1 MRIVIVIVIVIF
13 PMRALGSNLAPVHE
27 LPILGSYYVVA
38 HRHRCVEHISLQDGN
53 GNVALPTVAT
63 FV

>member
-1 MRIVIVIVIVIF
+1 MLGVNLNEIVIVIVIVIF

-38 HRHRCVEHISLQDGN
+38 HRTSVCGTH
-53 GNVALPTVAT
+53 
-63 FV
+63 